1 MSDQLH
7 GDDDAYDDI
16 AALLRDLPDVPMP
29 DEVWTRLATALSAE
43 AGATPIRPVAAPR
56 KRRWMPAALGA
67 GAAAV
72 AVGIAVPLIG
82 VGGANVADGPGK
94 ETSAAV
100 SMEAVTL
107 DTVPARYV
115 VSTGTDYSELA
126 MTSQVSGLL
135 GTVGLDTSSE
145 MTARQVSAPKMA
157 PAAMSGTDMTSDMT
171 SLHDCLAA
179 LAGSADIPPALVVDR
194 ARFSGGDA
202 AIVVFLHGPPA
213 AGKATLDVV
222 VVNPA
227 CTEGDRAAARRMT
240 VEVSTTAP

>member
-7 GDDDAYDDI
+7 GDDEYDDI
-16 AALLRDLPDVPMP
+16 AALLRGLPDASMP

-56 KRRWMPAALGA
+56 RRRWVPAALGA

-72 AVGIAVPLIG
+72 AVGIAVPLIT
-82 VGGANVADGPGK
+82 VGGANVADGPAK

-100 SMEAVTL
+100 SLEPVTL

-115 VSTGTDYSELA
+115 VSTGTDYSEPA
-126 MTSQVSGLL
+126 MSTQVSGLL
-135 GTVGLDTSSE
+135 GTVGLDSSTE
-145 MTARQVSAPKMA
+145 MTSRQVSAPKMA
-157 PAAMSGTDMTSDMT
+157 PVGMSTTDMTTDMT

-179 LAGSADIPPALVVDR
+179 LAGSAASPPALVVDR
-194 ARFSGGDA
+194 ATFGGGEA
-202 AIVVFLHGPPA
+202 AIVVFLHGQPV
-213 AGKATLDVV
+213 AGKATVDVI

-227 CTEGDRAAARRMT
+227 CTPADRDAARRMT
-240 VEVSTTAP
+240 VEVATAAP